1 MELYILI
8 GLITIVLILQII
20 FLLKKPKSENTATNT
35 NYESN
40 FQHIE
45 TYIAD
50 EFSRSRKETSESL
63 NSRLSEMN
71 ALIREIQQ
79 INTQQSEKLST
90 TLTKNIDSLLESNE
104 KKLDQ
109 MRQANMEQNEKISS
123 ALTQNLKALQE
134 STEKKLEQM
143 REVSARQNEHINETL
158 TKSLT
163 ALQENNEKKLEQMR
177 MTVDEKLT
185 DTLSKRL
192 DSSFKVVG
200 EQLKSVY
207 ESLGE
212 MRKITGDV
220 TALQRVLTNVK
231 ARGTWA
237 EVQLGNI
244 LEQTLTKD
252 QYDCNVSTKNDTKRV
267 EFAVKIPSREK
278 DGETVWLPIDSKF
291 PQEDYIRICEAAE
304 KADKEALEA
313 AQKSLEQNIK
323 NQAKTIAE
331 LYINVPKTTDFAI
344 MFLATEGLYSEV
356 RRPGLCEEIQN
367 KYRIMIC
374 GPTTITAFL
383 NTLNVGFRT
392 IALNKKTT
400 EIQKTLSAVSSQYDL
415 FESLLA
421 KAKKKIDEAGSSIEA
436 AQKRNTTIQRK
447 LHNVDK
453 MDADEAEALLNS
465 GE

>member
-8 GLITIVLILQII
+8 GLITIVLILQIV
-20 FLLKKPKSENTATNT
+20 FLLKKPKSENTAANT

-90 TLTKNIDSLLESNE
+90 TLTKNIDSLLES
-104 KKLDQ
+104 
-109 MRQANMEQNEKISS
+109 
-123 ALTQNLKALQE
+123 
-134 STEKKLEQM
+134 
-143 REVSARQNEHINETL
+143 
-158 TKSLT
+158 
-163 ALQENNEKKLEQMR
+163 NEKKLEQMR

-313 AQKSLEQNIK
+313 AQKALEQNIK

-356 RRPGLCEEIQN
+356 LRRPGLCEEIQN

-436 AQKRNTTIQRK
+436 AQKRNTTIQR
-447 LHNVDK
+447 
-453 MDADEAEALLNS
+453 
-465 GE
+465 

>member
-8 GLITIVLILQII
+8 GLITIVLILQIV
-20 FLLKKPKSENTATNT
+20 FLLKKPKSENTAANT

-104 KKLDQ
+104 KKL
-109 MRQANMEQNEKISS
+109 
-123 ALTQNLKALQE
+123 
-134 STEKKLEQM
+134 
-143 REVSARQNEHINETL
+143 
-158 TKSLT
+158 
-163 ALQENNEKKLEQMR
+163 EQMR

-231 ARGTWA
+231 ARGPWA

-313 AQKSLEQNIK
+313 AQKALEQNIK

-356 RRPGLCEEIQN
+356 LRRPGLCEEIQN

-436 AQKRNTTIQRK
+436 AQKRNTTIQR
-447 LHNVDK
+447 
-453 MDADEAEALLNS
+453 
-465 GE
+465 

>member
-1 MELYILI
+1 
-8 GLITIVLILQII
+8 
-20 FLLKKPKSENTATNT
+20 
-35 NYESN
+35 
-40 FQHIE
+40 
-45 TYIAD
+45 
-50 EFSRSRKETSESL
+50 
-63 NSRLSEMN
+63 
-71 ALIREIQQ
+71 
-79 INTQQSEKLST
+79 
-90 TLTKNIDSLLESNE
+90 
-104 KKLDQ
+104 
-109 MRQANMEQNEKISS
+109 
-123 ALTQNLKALQE
+123 
-134 STEKKLEQM
+134 
-143 REVSARQNEHINETL
+143 
-158 TKSLT
+158 
-163 ALQENNEKKLEQMR
+163 
-177 MTVDEKLT
+177 
-185 DTLSKRL
+185 
-192 DSSFKVVG
+192 
-200 EQLKSVY
+200 
-207 ESLGE
+207 
-212 MRKITGDV
+212 MRKITDDV

-313 AQKSLEQNIK
+313 AQKALEQNIK

-356 RRPGLCEEIQN
+356 LRRPGLCEEIQN

-392 IALNKKTT
+392 IALDKKAT
-400 EIQKTLSAVSSQYDL
+400 EVQNMLSVVSAQYEK
-415 FESLLA
+415 FELLLA
-421 KAKKKIDEAGSSIEA
+421 KAKKKIDEAGSTIED
-436 AQKRNTTIQRK
+436 AQKRSTLIQKK
-447 LHNVDK
+447 LRTVDK

>member
-8 GLITIVLILQII
+8 GLITIVLILQIV
-20 FLLKKPKSENTATNT
+20 FLLKKPKSENTAANT

-104 KKLDQ
+104 KKLD
-109 MRQANMEQNEKISS
+109 
-123 ALTQNLKALQE
+123 
-134 STEKKLEQM
+134 
-143 REVSARQNEHINETL
+143 
-158 TKSLT
+158 
-163 ALQENNEKKLEQMR
+163 QMR

-356 RRPGLCEEIQN
+356 LRRPGLCEEIQN

-374 GPTTITAFL
+374 GPTTVTAFL

>member
-8 GLITIVLILQII
+8 GLITIVLILQIV

-109 MRQANMEQNEKISS
+109 MR
-123 ALTQNLKALQE
+123 
-134 STEKKLEQM
+134 
-143 REVSARQNEHINETL
+143 
-158 TKSLT
+158 
-163 ALQENNEKKLEQMR
+163 

-212 MRKITGDV
+212 MHKLTDDV
-220 TALQRVLTNVK
+220 TALQRVLSNVK

-278 DGETVWLPIDSKF
+278 DSETVWLPIDSKF

-313 AQKSLEQNIK
+313 AQKALEQNIK

-356 RRPGLCEEIQN
+356 LRRPGLCEEIQN

>member
-8 GLITIVLILQII
+8 GLITIVLILQIV
-20 FLLKKPKSENTATNT
+20 FLLKKPKSENTAANT

-90 TLTKNIDSLLESNE
+90 PLTKNIDSLLESNE
-104 KKLDQ
+104 KKLD
-109 MRQANMEQNEKISS
+109 
-123 ALTQNLKALQE
+123 
-134 STEKKLEQM
+134 
-143 REVSARQNEHINETL
+143 
-158 TKSLT
+158 
-163 ALQENNEKKLEQMR
+163 QMR

-313 AQKSLEQNIK
+313 AQKALEQNIK

-356 RRPGLCEEIQN
+356 LRRPGLCEEIQN

-374 GPTTITAFL
+374 GPTTVTAFL

>member
-8 GLITIVLILQII
+8 GLITIVLILQIV

-63 NSRLSEMN
+63 NNRLSEIN

-79 INTQQSEKLST
+79 INTQQSEKVGE
-90 TLTKNIDSLLESNE
+90 TLTKNINSLLESNE

-109 MRQANMEQNEKISS
+109 I
-123 ALTQNLKALQE
+123 
-134 STEKKLEQM
+134 
-143 REVSARQNEHINETL
+143 REVSAQQNERINETL
-158 TKSLT
+158 TRNLT

-212 MRKITGDV
+212 MRKITDDV

-313 AQKSLEQNIK
+313 AQKALEQNIK

-356 RRPGLCEEIQN
+356 LRRPGLCEEIQN

-447 LHNVDK
+447 LRTVDK

>member
-1 MELYILI
+1 MKR
-8 GLITIVLILQII
+8 LQ
-20 FLLKKPKSENTATNT
+20 
-35 NYESN
+35 
-40 FQHIE
+40 
-45 TYIAD
+45 
-50 EFSRSRKETSESL
+50 
-63 NSRLSEMN
+63 
-71 ALIREIQQ
+71 
-79 INTQQSEKLST
+79 
-90 TLTKNIDSLLESNE
+90 
-104 KKLDQ
+104 
-109 MRQANMEQNEKISS
+109 
-123 ALTQNLKALQE
+123 
-134 STEKKLEQM
+134 
-143 REVSARQNEHINETL
+143 
-158 TKSLT
+158 KSLT

-212 MRKITGDV
+212 MHKLTDDV
-220 TALQRVLTNVK
+220 TALQRVLSNVK

-267 EFAVKIPSREK
+267 EFAVKIPSCEK

-313 AQKSLEQNIK
+313 AQKALEQNIK

-356 RRPGLCEEIQN
+356 LRRPGLCEEIQN